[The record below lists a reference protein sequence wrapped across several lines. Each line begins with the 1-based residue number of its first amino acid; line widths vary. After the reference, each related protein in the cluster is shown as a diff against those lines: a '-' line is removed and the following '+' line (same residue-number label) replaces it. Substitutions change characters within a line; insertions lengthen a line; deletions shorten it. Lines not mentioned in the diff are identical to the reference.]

1 MWSANICKER
11 VIYDKLQTQAVSQLC
26 CAISGVFQARL
37 AKENELDIATAVVV
51 SIISYKHT
59 SSL

>member
-1 MWSANICKER
+1 MVYE
-11 VIYDKLQTQAVSQLC
+11 KLQTQAVSQLC

-51 SIISYKHT
+51 SIIS
-59 SSL
+59 